1 MSTATRP
8 ERRTALDT
16 AFATFSNTTRFHSLD
31 GWRFFAVLIV
41 IKSHVAFAPSNLEIL
56 NWGYLG
62 VDLFFV
68 ISGFLITTLLI
79 RERAQFGDISLKK
92 FYLRRTF
99 RIFPI
104 YYLLVLSFA
113 LFYLVISPWKPN
125 GWAFYAWSF
134 PVLLTYTQDFV
145 LIAGVFF
152 HCWSLAVEEQFY
164 LVWPAIEK
172 YLSGTRKW
180 AIFAVLL
187 VINQLVNFGAAD
199 RMIGWIYGH
208 ADARLMPVWG
218 VTFTPILLGVLLAHL
233 LADRSTFNAFF
244 RLLSNR
250 FTPIVLLLAIAA
262 SLQWIPQ
269 NLEGPPR
276 LTLHILLMLLVAS
289 VVIAPGNYLQPVLD
303 HPLIVRLGTISYGIY
318 LYHVLIMMGVERV
331 LKRLESGS
339 VDPLLLFLVAVG
351 ATSGAAELSYRFIE
365 TPFLRLKARLGRR
378 GQEAVAAP
386 PATAGEGRVAVP

>member
-1 MSTATRP
+1 MS
-8 ERRTALDT
+8 DT
-16 AFATFSNTTRFHSLD
+16 AFATFSGTSRFHSLD

-41 IKSHVAFAPSNLEIL
+41 IKSHVAFAPSKLQIL

-79 RERAQFGDISLKK
+79 RERAQFGNISLKK

-113 LFYLVISPWKPN
+113 LFYLVISPWRPN

-172 YLSGTRKW
+172 YLAGTRKW

-187 VINQLVNFGAAD
+187 LVNQLVNFGAAD
-199 RMIGWIYGH
+199 RMISWIYGH

-233 LADRSTFNAFF
+233 LADRATFNAFF

-250 FTPIVLLLAIAA
+250 LTPIVILLAIAA
-262 SLQWIPQ
+262 SIQWIPQ

-276 LTLHILLMLLVAS
+276 LTLHVLLALLVAS

-318 LYHVLIMMGVERV
+318 LYHVLLLMGVERV
-331 LKRLESGS
+331 LARLGGAFTS
-339 VDPLLLFLVAVG
+339 PLLVFLVTTAV
-351 ATSGAAELSYRFIE
+351 TIGAAELSYRYIE

-378 GQEAVAAP
+378 GQAVAVP
-386 PATAGEGRVAVP
+386 PAAASEKRVAVS